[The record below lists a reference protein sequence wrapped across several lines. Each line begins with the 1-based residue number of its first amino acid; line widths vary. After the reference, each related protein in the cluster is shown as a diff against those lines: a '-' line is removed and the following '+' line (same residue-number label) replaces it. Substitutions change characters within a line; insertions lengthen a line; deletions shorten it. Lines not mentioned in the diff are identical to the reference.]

1 MLSLN
6 AFRAGWPLAAA
17 CSFLPVLAQAQ
28 AAAPLPADTPTVV
41 ITGNP
46 LGRDTLAQPST
57 VLTGDGLTLR
67 RAATLG
73 ETLASVPGVGATG
86 FGPNSSR
93 PVIRGLDGDRL
104 RLLDN
109 GGASVD
115 ASSLSFDHASAT
127 DPLVAERIEVLRGPA
142 ALLYGGNA
150 VGGVVNTIDNR
161 IPRLGHFLDR
171 PGLGGRA
178 ELRLGGASNE
188 KAGAAVLEGG
198 AGLLAWHVDAHARS
212 AQDQRAPQFTPV
224 EDGTA
229 LDPSRRVRN
238 SAARAEGGAVG
249 LSWVKGGDYAG
260 LSVERARQHYGVTVE
275 PDVTI
280 RMQRDRVATAGR
292 WSVVAGPLS
301 EVTAQASHSDYRH
314 QEVEGDG
321 TVGTT
326 FLSTGDEGRMHLR
339 QRALPLAAGEL
350 QGVWGMQAESQRFS
364 ALGDE
369 AFVPGTRT
377 RSAAIF
383 TLQEWRQGPWNL
395 SAGARVE
402 QTRVASDGDTDP
414 ANPRFGSAQ
423 SRSFNP
429 GSLALAVKMA
439 PAAGWQFS
447 LSAARTE
454 RAPTF
459 YELYANGLHVATA
472 AFEVGD
478 TALGK
483 ERSRHVEAGAA
494 WRAGHSGFSVQL
506 FRTDFARYLSLDDT
520 GTTVQVPGEAGEPP
534 QDFPVYAFRAVRAQL
549 SGGELE
555 AHARLL
561 QQGGVTLDLRAS
573 ADTVR
578 GTNQDSGA
586 PLPRLAP
593 WRARASLVLRG
604 AQWQAG
610 AEARHSAAQNRVPST
625 DTATDGFTM
634 LDLWA
639 GVALPGA
646 GSPQLLVKLGN
657 ATNQLGYNA
666 STLATMR
673 GLSPLPGRALSV
685 VLRAAF

>member
-1 MLSLN
+1 MLSLK
-6 AFRAGWPLAAA
+6 ALHAGWPLAAA
-17 CSFLPVLAQAQ
+17 CSFLPALACAQAQ
-28 AAAPLPADTPTVV
+28 NPDQTVV

-46 LGRDTLAQPST
+46 LGSANLAQASN
-57 VLTGDGLTLR
+57 VITGEGLALR
-67 RAATLG
+67 RAGTLG
-73 ETLASVPGVGATG
+73 ETLASVPGVSATG

-161 IPRLGHFLDR
+161 IPRLGLFLDK

-178 ELRLGGASNE
+178 ELRLGGAANE

-198 AGLLAWHVDAHARS
+198 AGQLAWHVDAHARS
-212 AQDQRAPQFTPV
+212 TQDQRVPLFTPL
-224 EDGTA
+224 EDGTP
-229 LDPSRRVRN
+229 LDPTRRVRN

-249 LSWVKGGDYAG
+249 ASWVKGGDYAG
-260 LSVERARQHYGVTVE
+260 LSAESARQRYGVTVE

-280 RMQRDRVATAGR
+280 RMKRDRLAAAGH
-292 WSVVAGPLS
+292 WGLLGGPLS
-301 EVTAQASHSDYRH
+301 AVTAQASHTDYEH

-326 FLSTGDEGRMHLR
+326 FLSKGDEGRVHLR
-339 QRALPLAAGEL
+339 QRALPLAGGEL
-350 QGVWGMQAESQRFS
+350 QGVLGVQAESQRFS
-364 ALGDE
+364 ALGEE

-377 RSAAIF
+377 RSTALF

-402 QTRVASDGDTDP
+402 QARVASDGDTDP

-423 SRSFNP
+423 SRSFSP
-429 GSLALAVKMA
+429 SSLAVAVKMA

-494 WRAGHSGFSVQL
+494 WRAGHTGFSVQL

-520 GTTVQVPGEAGEPP
+520 GTTVQVPGEAGDPP
-534 QDFPVYAFRAVRAQL
+534 QDVPVYAFRAVRAQL

-555 AHARLL
+555 AYARLL

-578 GTNQDSGA
+578 GTNQDSGE
-586 PLPRLAP
+586 PLPRLSP
-593 WRARASLVLRG
+593 WRTRASLVLRG

-610 AEARHSAAQNRVPST
+610 AEVRHSAAQSRVPST
-625 DTATDGFTM
+625 DTATAGFTM

-639 GVALPGA
+639 GVALPVP

-657 ATNQLGYNA
+657 ATNELGYNA

-673 GLSPLPGRALSV
+673 GLSPLPGRALSM